1 MLNIAKLL
9 DKSECIAL
17 LCYKATTHWSL
28 IKFCFQIPL
37 VLTSSAMCII
47 NSINQDA
54 NDIKIYNIAVN
65 AISVLIIS
73 VNNSVKASEKYEL
86 FKKLS
91 QSFII
96 LSQEIESL
104 DNNCTPEQYRI
115 ICLKY
120 DNLILDVNFE
130 DCPSYIKRSVS
141 LSFSSNNRFI
151 PIQLNG
157 VIGQHNR
164 VRSNLE
170 LGSTV

>member
-1 MLNIAKLL
+1 MLNIARLL

-47 NSINQDA
+47 NSISEDA
-54 NDIKIYNIAVN
+54 NDVKIYNIVVN

-104 DNNCTPEQYRI
+104 NNECTPEQYKI

-130 DCPSYIKRSVS
+130 DCPFYIKKNVS
-141 LSFSSNNRFI
+141 LSFSSNNHHI

-157 VIGQHNR
+157 VIGQHMKIR
-164 VRSNLE
+164 PIVE
-170 LGSTV
+170 IGSV

>member
-1 MLNIAKLL
+1 MLNITRLL

-47 NSINQDA
+47 NSISQDA
-54 NDIKIYNIAVN
+54 NDIKIYNIVVN

-73 VNNSVKASEKYEL
+73 VNNSVKPSEKYEL

-96 LSQEIESL
+96 LSQEIESF
-104 DNNCTPEQYRI
+104 DNVCTPEQYKI

-130 DCPSYIKRSVS
+130 DCPSYIKKNVS
-141 LSFSSNNRFI
+141 LSFSNNNRHI

-157 VIGQHNR
+157 VIGQHNKIR
-164 VRSNLE
+164 ITSAEIGNV
-170 LGSTV
+170 

>member
-47 NSINQDA
+47 NSISQDA
-54 NDIKIYNIAVN
+54 NDIKIYNIVVN

-104 DNNCTPEQYRI
+104 NNECTQEQYKI

-130 DCPSYIKRSVS
+130 DVPNYIKKSVS

-157 VIGQHNR
+157 VIGNHMR
-164 VRSNLE
+164 IRPIVE
-170 LGSTV
+170 LGSV

>member
-1 MLNIAKLL
+1 MLNLNKIL
-9 DKSECIAL
+9 DKSECMTL
-17 LCYKATTHWSL
+17 LCTRATTHWSL
-28 IKFCFQIPL
+28 VKFCFQIPL

-47 NSINQDA
+47 NSISQNA
-54 NDIKIYNIAVN
+54 NDIKIYNIIVN

-73 VNNSVKASEKYEL
+73 VNNSVKASEKLEL

-96 LSQEIESL
+96 LSQEIESF
-104 DNNCTPEQYRI
+104 DNVCTPEQLKI

-130 DCPSYIKRSVS
+130 DCPFYIKKNVS

-157 VIGQHNR
+157 IIGQHTRIIPNA
-164 VRSNLE
+164 E
-170 LGSTV
+170 LGSV

>member
-1 MLNIAKLL
+1 MLNLNKIL
-9 DKSECIAL
+9 DKSECLTL
-17 LCYKATTHWSL
+17 LCTKATTHWSL
-28 IKFCFQIPL
+28 VKFCFQIPL

-47 NSINQDA
+47 NSVSEDA
-54 NDIKIYNIAVN
+54 NDIKIYNIVVN

-104 DNNCTPEQYRI
+104 DNICTPEHLKI
-115 ICLKY
+115 ISLKY
-120 DNLILDVNFE
+120 ENLILDVNFE
-130 DCPSYIKRSVS
+130 DCPFYIKKNVS
-141 LSFSSNNRFI
+141 LSFSSNNRHI

-157 VIGQHNR
+157 IIGQHVKIR
-164 VRSNLE
+164 PIVE
-170 LGSTV
+170 LGSV

>member
-1 MLNIAKLL
+1 MLNLNKIL
-9 DKSECIAL
+9 DKSECLTL
-17 LCYKATTHWSL
+17 LCTRATTHWSL
-28 IKFCFQIPL
+28 VKFCFQIPL

-47 NSINQDA
+47 NSISQNA
-54 NDIKIYNIAVN
+54 NDIKIYNIVVN

-73 VNNSVKASEKYEL
+73 LNNSVKASEKYEL

-104 DNNCTPEQYRI
+104 DNVCTPEQFKI

-130 DCPSYIKRSVS
+130 DCPFYIKKNVS
-141 LSFSSNNRFI
+141 LSFSSNNRFV

-157 VIGQHNR
+157 VIGQHIR
-164 VRSNLE
+164 IRPIVE
-170 LGSTV
+170 LGSV

>member
-1 MLNIAKLL
+1 MLNITKLL

-47 NSINQDA
+47 NSISEDA
-54 NDIKIYNIAVN
+54 NDVKIYNIVVN

-73 VNNSVKASEKYEL
+73 VNNSVKTSEKYEL

-104 DNNCTPEQYRI
+104 NNECTPEQYKI

-130 DCPSYIKRSVS
+130 DCPFYIKKNVS
-141 LSFSSNNRFI
+141 LSFSSNNHHI

-157 VIGQHNR
+157 VIGQHMKIR
-164 VRSNLE
+164 PIVE
-170 LGSTV
+170 IGSV

>member
-1 MLNIAKLL
+1 MLNLNKIL
-9 DKSECIAL
+9 DKSECLTL
-17 LCYKATTHWSL
+17 LCTRATTHWSL
-28 IKFCFQIPL
+28 VKFCFQIPL

-47 NSINQDA
+47 NSVSQDA
-54 NDIKIYNIAVN
+54 NDIKIYNIVVN

-91 QSFII
+91 QSFMV

-104 DNNCTPEQYRI
+104 DTICTPDQLKI
-115 ICLKY
+115 ISLKY
-120 DNLILDVNFE
+120 ENLILDVNFE

-141 LSFSSNNRFI
+141 LSFSTNNRHI

-157 VIGQHNR
+157 IIGQHNR
-164 VRSNLE
+164 LRPIVE
-170 LGSTV
+170 LGSV